1 MLMGNV
7 SKELA
12 AAGAIPGI
20 CGSFPCF
27 ENVGLA
33 FSKGLITGQTM
44 PVKANLAC
52 KFGTPE

>member
-20 CGSFPCF
+20 CSSFPRF
-27 ENVGLA
+27 ENVGLS

-44 PVKANLAC
+44 PVKAYLAC